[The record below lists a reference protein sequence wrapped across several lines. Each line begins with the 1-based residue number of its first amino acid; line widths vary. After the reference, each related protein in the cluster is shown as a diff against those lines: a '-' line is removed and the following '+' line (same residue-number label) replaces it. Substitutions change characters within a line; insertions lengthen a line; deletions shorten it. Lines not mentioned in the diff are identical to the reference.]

1 MTEYTE
7 KVYLV
12 LFFVSTIGQHTSI
25 EISKWLRIR
34 GIKNILSLYYN
45 NIVDFPKSSLGQ
57 TPSTIHIIVI

>member
-12 LFFVSTIGQHTSI
+12 LFFVSTIGQHKSF
-25 EISKWLRIR
+25 EISKLLRIR

-45 NIVDFPKSSLGQ
+45 NIVDFPKTSLGQ
-57 TPSTIHIIVI
+57 TPSIL

>member
-12 LFFVSTIGQHTSI
+12 LFFVSTIGQHKST
-25 EISKWLRIR
+25 EMSKLLSIR

-45 NIVDFPKSSLGQ
+45 NIVDFPKTSLGQ
-57 TPSTIHIIVI
+57 TPSIL

>member
-12 LFFVSTIGQHTSI
+12 LFFVSTIGQHKSI
-25 EISKWLRIR
+25 EMSKLLRIR

-45 NIVDFPKSSLGQ
+45 NVVDFPKTSLGQ
-57 TPSTIHIIVI
+57 TPSIL